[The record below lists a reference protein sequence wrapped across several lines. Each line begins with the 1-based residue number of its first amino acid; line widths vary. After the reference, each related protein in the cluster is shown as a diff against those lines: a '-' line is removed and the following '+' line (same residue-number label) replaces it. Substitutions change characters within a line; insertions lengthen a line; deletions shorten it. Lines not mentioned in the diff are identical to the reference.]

1 MICRLADLPCPR
13 IGRRTGGARSWLI
26 SVPASVPIDIIDKD
40 FPCPFLFPDFAFPL
54 LNAPLGGTGDRRSPT
69 AEDVCTDSVGRCPRT
84 CCGGPCEAKEE
95 LRDTEGRVEECTGG
109 SLRWR
114 SPPAAKP
121 LPLRIGERS
130 RPSGGAMFLKVIVHS
145 RSSPANTVEFFHC
158 TNTRIFEDMVGSA
171 VGDAGCGFGGSSSAE
186 SARRHGFGQASTE
199 RRAWQDGQRTARTE
213 RMAQT
218 RDDGCS

>member
-114 SPPAAKP
+114 SPPGAKP